1 MAFNLDHTR
10 AGDLS
15 LAGSYVAFSGSF
27 RFPKPTTPGGCAVFL
42 TTNSATIDSIV
53 DLQTCLNCLVPS
65 NEIGTAS
72 TLSSDNGASS
82 ALLVGNNDLIN
93 HENLPDLVK
102 SCVFVVDSSNQLTLL
117 NQAQR
122 GSLAFTRNS
131 YKTYV
136 LCDSFNNINNWVQLA
151 VEDICIKSLNSLTG
165 VVSIS
170 GSHLSSSSQF
180 GGNVE
185 TGIQRLF
192 TGYISN
198 SDLISTYMQDLD
210 LGLCLGSYSTF
221 TDLSSELSAYKTE
234 NQVSTCL
241 LDYTD
246 NNGTGSLFS
255 PYVLQDNLGEASES
269 QYNYGTGVSCILCVG
284 SQGFIDDSVLPDI
297 SLVEAFTISSQSDLT
312 SLTTATIG
320 DVAFD
325 TVNKL
330 NYILSSCAVGG
341 YSTAENWK
349 QFSAES
355 GSLLNV
361 NNHTADPNSTVTIY
375 SDDVCLIDNPGSL
388 TVSDVLA
395 LIESSV
401 GGIQSD
407 YKSSGAFVSD
417 RQNYVTTSVFDS
429 IASQKADAEHTTL
442 ISDVE
447 NLDSCISSISPFS
460 ESNLINLQKSY
471 SYQLSNSGLA
481 NSCGSLILGDQ
492 AKSKSNYSLV
502 QGAGKFNEFG
512 DAQYQSLVQKLSTN
526 DSEWNSIFNIQ
537 MDANSIVL
545 LNASFV
551 SRHDDAFRL
560 EGAVVR
566 EVGNSCLPND
576 LAKSIYSTG
585 TSSNDVRLCTN
596 SSGFALQVKG
606 QSYWMGNLEMVST
619 KSSGAA
625 PSELIGLYWNN
636 SVDSDWFNVGG
647 NWFTENT
654 LTTQATSLPSG
665 SSDVFMNGSVAAVV
679 DLDNADWVQ
688 PNSIDTTSVTDSKGI
703 VFTSANNEVFNGV
716 IYGNASFSGN
726 ASFQ

>member
-27 RFPKPTTPGGCAVFL
+27 TFPKPTTPGGCAVFL
-42 TTNSATIDSIV
+42 TANSAVIDSIV
-53 DLQTCLNCLVPS
+53 DLQTCLDSLVPS
-65 NEIGTAS
+65 SEIGTAS

-102 SCVFVVDSSNQLTLL
+102 SCVFVVNSSNQLTLL

-122 GSLAFTRNS
+122 GSLAFTTSN

-136 LCDSFNNINNWVQLA
+136 LCDSFNNINNWIQLA

-198 SDLISTYMQDLD
+198 SDLSSTYIQDLD
-210 LGLCLGSYSTF
+210 LGICLGYYSTLNN
-221 TDLSSELSAYKTE
+221 LSSELSSYKTE

-255 PYVLQDNLGEASES
+255 PYVLQNDLGEASES
-269 QYNYGTGVSCILCVG
+269 QYNYGTSSSSILCVG
-284 SQGFIDDSVLPDI
+284 SQGFIDESVLPDI

-330 NYILSSCAVGG
+330 NYILASCAVGG
-341 YSTAENWK
+341 YSTVENWK

-361 NNHTADPNSTVTIY
+361 NNHTANPNGTVTLY
-375 SDDVCLIDNPGSL
+375 SDDICATNDPASS
-388 TVSDVLA
+388 TVSDSLTLLENLVSGVELNFKTSGS
-395 LIESSV
+395 LI
-401 GGIQSD
+401 
-407 YKSSGAFVSD
+407 SD
-417 RQNYVTTSVFDS
+417 RSNYVLQTLFDS
-429 IASQKADAEHTTL
+429 IASQKAEAEHSTSM
-442 ISDVE
+442 SDVQDL
-447 NLDSCISSISPFS
+447 NSCILNISAFS

-481 NSCGSLILGDQ
+481 NSCGSLLLGDQ

-512 DAQYQSLVQKLSTN
+512 DAQHQSIVQKLLTN
-526 DSEWNSIFNIQ
+526 DSNWNDIFNVQ
-537 MDANSIVL
+537 MDVNSIVL

-560 EGAVVR
+560 EGVVVR
-566 EVGNSCLPND
+566 EVGNSCVPND

-585 TSSNDVRLCTN
+585 SLNNDVRLCTN

-606 QSYWMGNLEMVST
+606 QSYWMGDLEMIST
-619 KSSGAA
+619 KSSGLP

-636 SVDSDWFNVGG
+636 TVDSDWFNVAG

-654 LTTQATSLPSG
+654 LTNQAASLPSG

-679 DLDNADWVQ
+679 DLDNVNWVQ
-688 PNSIDTTSVTDSKGI
+688 PNSIDTTSVTDSLGI
-703 VFTSANNEVFNGV
+703 VFTSANNEVFDGT